1 VRLTMAA
8 GSVAA
13 NPRYPTV
20 SGHRPLTRSEAKRV
34 CDRRRRHA
42 EPSLRAGADKDA
54 SIHRQQ
60 IQPPQRKCRD
70 HRTFRRSEQAS
81 EYLGQSM
88 VHLLR
93 LGEGETNPKSQT
105 SPGPTA
111 LPACSPCPVADNGLR
126 AVPCSTFLRRPVAR
140 GAATLFFAYCVPKQ
154 PGRGATPGVATL
166 FSAHRADDR
175 YRQWRRHCKLRAN
188 HRPGAPLGLH
198 LMGLRL
204 LVPSGAFTVSH
215 NGIVHWRCRCRAR
228 CAQRYVDTIG
238 KTHTHKIGKWTA
250 KKNQPPQ
257 PYPTQV
263 RAAAGGDLSE
273 FPISPLLPHMTSGL
287 PAPSHPALCHLDA
300 QRQRLNTLPDLH
312 LPPPPIQFG
321 ERRHR
326 AFLLAVAR
334 AGPRQRQH
342 RQA

>member
-1 VRLTMAA
+1 MQERKALFWESNNIVLGPFVSHWGRSVHTLLAAGKRACVIDQSGQMREMNVAGGVTESGAVRLTMAA

-34 CDRRRRHA
+34 CDCRRRHA

-154 PGRGATPGVATL
+154 
-166 FSAHRADDR
+166 
-175 YRQWRRHCKLRAN
+175 
-188 HRPGAPLGLH
+188 
-198 LMGLRL
+198 L
-204 LVPSGAFTVSH
+204 L
-215 NGIVHWRCRCRAR
+215 
-228 CAQRYVDTIG
+228 
-238 KTHTHKIGKWTA
+238 
-250 KKNQPPQ
+250 
-257 PYPTQV
+257 
-263 RAAAGGDLSE
+263 AAGQHLGSQHSSPRTARMIGIGNGGAIANCV
-273 FPISPLLPHMTSGL
+273 PII
-287 PAPSHPALCHLDA
+287 A
-300 QRQRLNTLPDLH
+300 R
-312 LPPPPIQFG
+312 
-321 ERRHR
+321 ERRWDYT
-326 AFLLAVAR
+326 
-334 AGPRQRQH
+334 
-342 RQA
+342 